1 MENTFTRDRAL
12 SSGWWT
18 SGSAKSEFGHTVR
31 LYQEYRNMVMCDKC
45 LKFDTQ
51 FEAISSL
58 LKTYNNVFFK
68 GTERQLAC
76 ICDLIDRGIS
86 AERKQI
92 LVRAIDSIGYEKI
105 RHAFETLLQASEN
118 KIQEEENLFAILKRH
133 RLHFPEPGSDEEK
146 LYRIGQ
152 FLNMALINMNLLKKK
167 NNYNISEQFL
177 RTKFEASVILI
188 PLIDAIFAA
197 VLGNQFLSDGISAK
211 SA

>member
-1 MENTFTRDRAL
+1 MENTFTRDQSL

-18 SGSAKSEFGHTVR
+18 TGVAKSEFVHTIR
-31 LYQEYRNMVMCDKC
+31 LYQEYRDMVMCDKC

-51 FEAISSL
+51 FEAVSSL

-68 GTERQLAC
+68 GSERQLAC
-76 ICDLIDRGIS
+76 ICDLIDRGIPS
-86 AERKQI
+86 ERKKI
-92 LVRAIDSIGYEKI
+92 LVRVIDSIGYEKI

-118 KIQEEENLFAILKRH
+118 KIQEEEDLFAILKRH

-167 NNYNISEQFL
+167 NNYQLSEKFL
-177 RTKFEASVILI
+177 SIKYEASMIII

-197 VLGNQFLSDGISAK
+197 VLGDQFSFGGISAK